1 MPTQLQTEHGIV
13 RVPTGTWH
21 VDPAHS
27 SIQFEVEHMMIATVH
42 GRFKEF
48 EGTIEAAED
57 INNSRVYGKV
67 KAASIDSKEFDLKW
81 QKVLESGRFLVG
93 DEVKIFVDVSAVKA
107 T

>member
-27 SIQFEVEHMMIATVH
+27 SVQFEVKH
-42 GRFKEF
+42 
-48 EGTIEAAED
+48 
-57 INNSRVYGKV
+57 
-67 KAASIDSKEFDLKW
+67 
-81 QKVLESGRFLVG
+81 KVLESGRFLVG
-93 DEVKIFVDVSAVKA
+93 NEVKILVDVSAVKA